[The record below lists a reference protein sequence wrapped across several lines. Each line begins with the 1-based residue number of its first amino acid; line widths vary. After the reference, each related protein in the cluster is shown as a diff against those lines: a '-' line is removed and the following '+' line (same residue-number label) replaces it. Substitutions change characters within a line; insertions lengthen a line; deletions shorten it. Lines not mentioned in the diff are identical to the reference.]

1 MPMGMQFYQPALNK
15 GNIMAYIPDPTNA
28 TRPLDSDDADTAAAE
43 FRALKGRVN
52 AIATGEA
59 SVLDITGIGLRTV
72 EVGAP
77 DSAGTGYRIVR
88 VAN

>member
-1 MPMGMQFYQPALNK
+1 MDYL
-15 GNIMAYIPDPTNA
+15 PDPTNA
-28 TRPLDSDDADTAAAE
+28 TQPLDSDPADAAAAE

-52 AIATGEA
+52 ALATGEA
-59 SVLDITGIGLRTV
+59 SVLDIPGLGLRTV